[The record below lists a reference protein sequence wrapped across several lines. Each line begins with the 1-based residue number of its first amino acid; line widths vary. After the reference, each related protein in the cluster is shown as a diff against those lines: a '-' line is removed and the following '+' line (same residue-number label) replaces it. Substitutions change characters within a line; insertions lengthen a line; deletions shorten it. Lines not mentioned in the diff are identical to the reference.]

1 VRGRKQKRCG
11 TAKQEH
17 VVVAVCIQY
26 IDDEE
31 HTIRASGI
39 EVMIAEKGK
48 FEISSGW
55 MIEERAACIAAL
67 SMTNRE
73 VRRVHFQP
81 GAKLATI
88 R

>member
-48 FEISSGW
+48 FEISSG
-55 MIEERAACIAAL
+55 
-67 SMTNRE
+67 
-73 VRRVHFQP
+73 
-81 GAKLATI
+81 
-88 R
+88 